1 MKYRG
6 ISKNSSR
13 YVFVLYL
20 LIAILLNII
29 LIVTAVTIDIIFD
42 VKYKIVMNLL
52 VLTFTIGIYI
62 WAFLVSNI
70 LIKNYR
76 YIVTH
81 NKIEIVKGAFIVSR
95 KIMLVNRVYKIEI
108 KRGIIGRIFKVASIK
123 FFSSGGSVKLNYIDY
138 DKVDIIEEN
147 VRKALD
153 NIYGK

>member
-29 LIVTAVTIDIIFD
+29 LIVIAVTIDIIFD

-70 LIKNYR
+70 LI
-76 YIVTH
+76 ID
-81 NKIEIVKGAFIVSR
+81 
-95 KIMLVNRVYKIEI
+95 MLLRII
-108 KRGIIGRIFKVASIK
+108 K
-123 FFSSGGSVKLNYIDY
+123 
-138 DKVDIIEEN
+138 
-147 VRKALD
+147 
-153 NIYGK
+153 

>member
-76 YIVTH
+76 YLVTH

-95 KIMLVNRVYKIEI
+95 KIMFVNRVYKIEI

-147 VRKALD
+147 MRKALD

>member
-13 YVFVLYL
+13 YVLVLYL

-76 YIVTH
+76 YVVTH

-123 FFSSGGSVKLNYIDY
+123 FYSSGGSVKLNYIDY

-147 VRKALD
+147 IRKALD

>member
-76 YIVTH
+76 YVVTH

>member
-76 YIVTH
+76 YLVTH
-81 NKIEIVKGAFIVSR
+81 NKIETVKGAFIVSR
-95 KIMLVNRVYKIEI
+95 KIMLVSRVYKIEI

-123 FFSSGGSVKLNYIDY
+123 FFSSGGSVKLNYVDY

-153 NIYGK
+153 SIYGK

>member
-13 YVFVLYL
+13 YVLVLYL

-62 WAFLVSNI
+62 WAFLVSNM

-76 YIVTH
+76 YLVTH
-81 NKIEIVKGAFIVSR
+81 NKIETVKGAFIVSR
-95 KIMLVNRVYKIEI
+95 KIMLVSRVYKIEI

-123 FFSSGGSVKLNYIDY
+123 FFSSGGSVKLNYVDY

>member
-13 YVFVLYL
+13 YVFTLYL
-20 LIAILLNII
+20 LIAILLNIL
-29 LIVTAVTIDIIFD
+29 LIVIAVTIDITFD
-42 VKYKIVMNLL
+42 VKYKIAMNLL
-52 VLTFTIGIYI
+52 FLTFTIGIYI
-62 WAFLVSNI
+62 WTFLVSNI

-76 YIVTH
+76 YVVTH
-81 NKIEIVKGAFIVSR
+81 NKIETVKGAFIVSR
-95 KIMLVNRVYKIEI
+95 KIMLVSRVYKIEI
-108 KRGIIGRIFKVASIK
+108 KRGIVGRIFKVASIK

-147 VRKALD
+147 IRKALD

>member
-13 YVFVLYL
+13 YVLVLYL

-76 YIVTH
+76 YVVTH

-147 VRKALD
+147 IRKALD

>member
-147 VRKALD
+147 IRKALD

>member
-76 YIVTH
+76 YVVTH

-95 KIMLVNRVYKIEI
+95 KIMFVNRVYKIEI

-147 VRKALD
+147 MRKALD

>member
-76 YIVTH
+76 YLVTH
-81 NKIEIVKGAFIVSR
+81 NKIETVKGAFIVSR
-95 KIMLVNRVYKIEI
+95 KIMLVSRVYKIEI

-123 FFSSGGSVKLNYIDY
+123 FFSSGGSVKLNYVDY

>member
-76 YIVTH
+76 YLVTH
-81 NKIEIVKGAFIVSR
+81 NKIETVKGAFIVSR
-95 KIMLVNRVYKIEI
+95 KIMLVSRVYKIEI

-147 VRKALD
+147 MRKALD

>member
-13 YVFVLYL
+13 YVLVLYL

-29 LIVTAVTIDIIFD
+29 LIVTVVTIDIIFD

-76 YIVTH
+76 YLVTH
-81 NKIEIVKGAFIVSR
+81 NKIETVKGAFIVSR
-95 KIMLVNRVYKIEI
+95 KIMLVSRVYKIEI

-123 FFSSGGSVKLNYIDY
+123 FFSSGGSVKLNYVDY

-147 VRKALD
+147 LRKALD